1 MNLTLLNNYEDCM
14 IKSINDICKLL
25 NDYDTNSF
33 DSVKIDILSLI
44 NLDCRDVR
52 KAFFETGN
60 QDLQELAK
68 RYEYILRR
76 IKRAATE
83 SKISDLDYFNEMLEK
98 CSTKFESKYDIV
110 IKNGVS
116 TMREK
121 IYSQIKEIDDFLA
134 EIKEFMND
142 SQPKEGKSFYIS
154 ED

>member
-1 MNLTLLNNYEDCM
+1 M

-60 QDLQELAK
+60 QDLQEPAK

-98 CSTKFESKYDIV
+98 CSTKFE
-110 IKNGVS
+110 
-116 TMREK
+116 E
-121 IYSQIKEIDDFLA
+121 E
-134 EIKEFMND
+134 
-142 SQPKEGKSFYIS
+142 
-154 ED
+154 